1 MASEQMN
8 RRFQAFSIAAV
19 VCLLGMFFGAESAPA
34 QDTIYW
40 CKHDNG
46 AVYGQKDPC
55 APGMEVRTSKA
66 TNGLS
71 EGQEVQ
77 SAAPT
82 AVEAPKSAP
91 EVVAAE
97 PAATTAD
104 NKDALKQ
111 GQLAWLRYLGWAL
124 VFGVIA
130 KLFKKSFFLGFF
142 LGFILRIV
150 LVSAD
155 LVKF

>member
-1 MASEQMN
+1 MN
-8 RRFQAFSIAAV
+8 RRFQSFSIAAV
-19 VCLLGMFFGAESAPA
+19 VCLLGILLDAESARS

-46 AVYGQKDPC
+46 EYGQKDPC
-55 APGMEVRTSKA
+55 PPGTEICSSKA

-71 EGQEVQ
+71 EGLPVQ
-77 SAAPT
+77 SAAPSPP
-82 AVEAPKSAP
+82 VDAPKSPPEMASP
-91 EVVAAE
+91 EVAS
-97 PAATTAD
+97 PTAD
-104 NKDALKQ
+104 NKDTLKQ

-124 VFGVIA
+124 TFGVIA

>member
-1 MASEQMN
+1 MA
-8 RRFQAFSIAAV
+8 I
-19 VCLLGMFFGAESAPA
+19 FFGAESAKA

-55 APGMEVRTSKA
+55 APGMEVRSSKA

-71 EGQEVQ
+71 EGQAVQ
-77 SAAPT
+77 SATPNPP
-82 AVEAPKSAP
+82 VEAPKSAA
-91 EVVAAE
+91 EVAAAE
-97 PAATTAD
+97 PPATTAD
-104 NKDALKQ
+104 NQATLKR
-111 GQLAWLRYLGWAL
+111 GQQAWLRYLGWAL

-130 KLFKKSFFLGFF
+130 KLFKKSFLLGFF
-142 LGFILRIV
+142 LGFVLRIV
-150 LVSAD
+150 LVAAD